1 MNSQCGKNSA
11 SVLTQKATTTTAA
24 ANELSAN
31 EQSAHKAVLAALLP
45 NDE

>member
-1 MNSQCGKNSA
+1 MNSQCEKNSA
-11 SVLTQKATTTTAA
+11 SVLTHKAITTTA

-31 EQSAHKAVLAALLP
+31 EQSAHKAVLTTLLP